1 MTKGT
6 DMHKSHKQRHTSQ
19 SGTSN
24 ATDNHALD
32 TSVPLVFSIKSNM
45 GLPVTADAVSAGNRF
60 PKADAKY
67 GLRPLVSDQWVRIRR
82 GLPRLDRRPQS
93 KLLVHCAT
101 QELTKLSYT
110 IQTQRGGSNVRIT
123 HSCITATF
131 KMAHAYNQAAIL
143 STTVAAVASSGG
155 TGGWNSAPNTQYHI
169 QTDEGD
175 ERYFRYQTIS
185 GQYRKEKRL
194 QDGTVVGSFGWVDPN
209 GFLRLR
215 DYVADNDG
223 YRIVRTKMVFVGKD
237 EPIGNA
243 ISKSKYVPSQGG
255 TGFKPLS
262 VPVPVVSSTPTP
274 SIITS
279 TTTSTEQV
287 TPTPYSLPAVTT
299 PAPSPI
305 NSYSYPSPSVPTNDL
320 LYRPNALF
328 PPSNTY
334 LNPYIYTANNP
345 SYSLSSDRRNYDHN
359 VPIDTYDSAYQN
371 FGTSLNTQV
380 NQPTYS
386 NSIQQQAQQ
395 FPLYDGIATT
405 HNGFR
410 YYLPRQY
417 HEEENSGGDTRSG
430 SFGYIDPFGIR
441 RVTYYNTA
449 PGTGFVHKKN
459 NRYVGF
465 NATPYDPRY

>member
-1 MTKGT
+1 MRVDSEDSVVLYVAAMT
-6 DMHKSHKQRHTSQ
+6 
-19 SGTSN
+19 SGFGSGEVCH
-24 ATDNHALD
+24 DL
-32 TSVPLVFSIKSNM
+32 
-45 GLPVTADAVSAGNRF
+45 TA
-60 PKADAKY
+60 
-67 GLRPLVSDQWVRIRR
+67 
-82 GLPRLDRRPQS
+82 
-93 KLLVHCAT
+93 
-101 QELTKLSYT
+101 
-110 IQTQRGGSNVRIT
+110 
-123 HSCITATF
+123 
-131 KMAHAYNQAAIL
+131 AHRAAIL

-262 VPVPVVSSTPTP
+262 VPVPVVSSTPAP

-320 LYRPNALF
+320 LYRPNAIF

-371 FGTSLNTQV
+371 FGTPLSTQI

-417 HEEENSGGDTRSG
+417 HEEENSGSDTRSG